1 MARGS
6 VLLTKG
12 AFVPVVAL
20 MLFTLFAVL
29 GFGWRSWEQRRRTG
43 STGFRGVNGQLGSTE
58 WFAGVG
64 FVVAMAAAI
73 IAPVLQLVGAVSP
86 VSVLHAP
93 WIQTIGIVIAVVGL
107 VATVYAQVDMGDS
120 WRIGVD
126 PSETTTLVHTGV
138 FGWVRN
144 PIFTAMITFG
154 FGIALV
160 TPNLVAIAGFL
171 LLLATI
177 ELQVR
182 IVEEPYL
189 LTVHGDAY
197 RDYLA
202 SVGRFVPGVGHARQ
216 R

>member
-1 MARGS
+1 M
-6 VLLTKG
+6 KG
-12 AFVPVVAL
+12 MVMPVVAL
-20 MLFTLFAVL
+20 ALFAVFAAL

-43 STGFRGVNGQLGSTE
+43 STGFRGVSGRPGSAE

-64 FVVAMAAAI
+64 FVAALVAAVL
-73 IAPVLQLVGAVSP
+73 APVLQLFGVVSP
-86 VSVLHAP
+86 VGVLHGP
-93 WIQTIGIVIAVVGL
+93 WIQLAGIVIAVAGI
-107 VATVYAQVDMGDS
+107 VATVYAQLDMGDS

-126 PSETTTLVHTGV
+126 PSETTTLVRSGV
-138 FGWVRN
+138 FGLVRN
-144 PIFTAMITFG
+144 PIFTAMMVFG

-171 LLLATI
+171 LLVATI

-202 SVGRFVPGVGHARQ
+202 NVGRFVPGVGRV
-216 R
+216 